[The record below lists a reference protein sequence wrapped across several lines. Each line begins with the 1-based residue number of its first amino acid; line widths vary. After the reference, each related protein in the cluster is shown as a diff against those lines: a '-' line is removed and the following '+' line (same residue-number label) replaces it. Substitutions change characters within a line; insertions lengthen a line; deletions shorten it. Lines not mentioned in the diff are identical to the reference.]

1 MKDYLQ
7 RLGRSLQLPVAVLPA
22 AALLVG
28 IANYWLSFGTNS
40 IANFLLQGG
49 LAVLNQLPILF
60 AVGVALGMAKDKDG
74 TAAFAGLVVF

>member
-1 MKDYLQ
+1 MKSYMQ

-40 IANFLLQGG
+40 IANFCTS
-49 LAVLNQLPILF
+49 
-60 AVGVALGMAKDKDG
+60 DS
-74 TAAFAGLVVF
+74 

>member
-1 MKDYLQ
+1 MQPLYQDANLVIMLIQGGIRMKSYMQ

-40 IANFLLQGG
+40 IANFCTS
-49 LAVLNQLPILF
+49 
-60 AVGVALGMAKDKDG
+60 DS
-74 TAAFAGLVVF
+74 